1 MANDKDIL
9 SGVNTP
15 EDINNPTDMEKKH
28 TPIIDAPDSASIGQP
43 ITVAVEVGKLLKHPN
58 EPAHHIE
65 WIDLYEDKLYLART
79 DFTGGKVN
87 PKITF
92 EVCLK
97 TSGNLRAFARCNLHG
112 VWEGSRKINVARA
125 NSY

>member
-1 MANDKDIL
+1 MANDKDLL

-15 EDINNPTDMEKKH
+15 EDINNPTDTEKKH

-43 ITVAVEVGKLLKHPN
+43 ITVTVEVGKLLKHPN

-65 WIDLYEDKLYLART
+65 WLDLYEDKLYLARA

-87 PKITF
+87 PKVTF

-97 TSGNLRAFARCNLHG
+97 TSGNLRAFACCNLHG
-112 VWEGSRKINVARA
+112 VWEGSRKINVA
-125 NSY
+125 

>member
-1 MANDKDIL
+1 MADDKDLL

-15 EDINNPTDMEKKH
+15 EDISNLTDVEKKH
-28 TPIIDAPDSASIGQP
+28 TPIIDAPDSTSIRQP
-43 ITVAVEVGKLLKHPN
+43 ITVTVEVGKLLKHPN

-65 WIDLYEDKLYLART
+65 WLDLYEDKLYLARA

-87 PKITF
+87 PKVTF

-97 TSGNLRAFARCNLHG
+97 KSGTLRAFACCNLHG
-112 VWEGSRKINVARA
+112 VWEGCREINVA
-125 NSY
+125 